1 MSLYTLFL
9 YTFLPWIYW
18 HRQIVFE
25 VDTWDRRTH
34 LPGRI
39 GNWESAVLN
48 PDGSIV
54 VGNRRFRCGEAMRDV
69 TLGAAILNRPAWS
82 NTIEIRSGH
91 DVLGLRYTRV
101 GRWVIWDRLVP
112 RGTSPPGLHSVR
124 PSLLTKGVI
133 LIPFYILYAIYFCHS
148 LLPRYQWGEP
158 KRPAKQP
165 DLLVPPVVRQI
176 CYGCGRKTS
185 SPGRC
190 SHCERPATP
199 RPF

>member
-25 VDTWDRRTH
+25 VDTWDRRAH
-34 LPGRI
+34 LRDRI

-69 TLGAAILNRPAWS
+69 TLGAAVLNRPAWS
-82 NTIEIRSGH
+82 NTIEIRSETN
-91 DVLGLRYTRV
+91 DVLGLRYTPF

-112 RGTSPPGLHSVR
+112 RGTISPGLHSVR
-124 PSLLTKGVI
+124 PSLLTKAMI
-133 LIPFYILYAIYFCHS
+133 LLPFYALYAIYFCYS
-148 LLPRYQWGEP
+148 RLPRHQRGEP
-158 KRPAKQP
+158 TPPQKQN
-165 DLLVPPVVRQI
+165 
-176 CYGCGRKTS
+176 
-185 SPGRC
+185 
-190 SHCERPATP
+190 
-199 RPF
+199 F